1 MKQWSKKDI
10 PQILEWLSKR
20 KQSWFERLF
29 ILPVEK
35 RFMTK
40 GWKWYPLLITLRF
53 IQARKKSLFI
63 WFFCLGSAITGGQ
76 MAICGRIKI
85 MSFVWAWVIAF
96 IVVWGTAFVTGY
108 LLGRSI
114 TNHLE
119 QKGGENE

>member
-1 MKQWSKKDI
+1 MKQWSEKDI

-20 KQSWFERLF
+20 KQSWLERLF

-40 GWKWYPLLITLRF
+40 GWKWYPLLIMLHF

-63 WFFCLGSAITGGQ
+63 WFFYLGSALTVIQ
-76 MAICGRIKI
+76 IIIRGRMKI
-85 MSFVWAWVIAF
+85 MSFVWEWGIAF
-96 IVVWGTAFVTGY
+96 IVVWGIAFVIGY